1 MWQAGGKCVA
11 RRRQVAL
18 RALSG
23 TETEPALGEGGGQ
36 LRAPLGGGDSVSR
49 FLELEE
55 REREVG
61 EVGVRQRLVLC
72 SLVVRLGG
80 SLELATPKRSA
91 TPLARGRRLR
101 LRRRLI
107 VLGRE
112 RGRGRGGGIR
122 LAASRRRN
130 GGRSSRRI
138 PALRI
143 LRTLLLHQPAEPRA
157 RGRDLGACSPKSL
170 EGAAVLQRASVA
182 LERLTSD
189 CPPVKRLDVARLERE
204 HGVAVG
210 GSLAE
215 AAQLQLARSAVVEAS
230 RAQLVV

>member
-1 MWQAGGKCVA
+1 MPVA
-11 RRRQVAL
+11 RARVRDRVA
-18 RALSG
+18 
-23 TETEPALGEGGGQ
+23 
-36 LRAPLGGGDSVSR
+36 SR
-49 FLELEE
+49 LELEE

-61 EVGVRQRLVLC
+61 EVGVHQRLVLC

-107 VLGRE
+107 ALGRE

-122 LAASRRRN
+122 LAAARRRN

-143 LRTLLLHQPAEPRA
+143 HRTLLLHEPVEPRA
-157 RGRDLGACSPKSL
+157 RSVDLSACGSKSL
-170 EGAAVLQRASVA
+170 QGAAILQRAGVA
-182 LERLTSD
+182 LERLASD
-189 CPPVKRLDVARLERE
+189 CPPVKRLEKVPR
-204 HGVAVG
+204 
-210 GSLAE
+210 GSLE
-215 AAQLQLARSAVVEAS
+215 GS
-230 RAQLVV
+230 